1 MCAREGIRA
10 SSMRPRGAIK
20 NVFSV
25 FFSFFFCTPWYFTRR
40 EMMRRRVRKAHAAL
54 AGLAVLALCAVVLV
68 SGKVCDRVYF
78 GPDLFLGNHVF
89 CCLTVFRDADWGC

>member
-1 MCAREGIRA
+1 MFFG
-10 SSMRPRGAIK
+10 
-20 NVFSV
+20 FFFL
-25 FFSFFFCTPWYFTRR
+25 FFSFFTPSR

-89 CCLTVFRDADWGC
+89 CCLTVYRDADWGC